1 MTSPANKR
9 KKNFCVEF
17 AGNNEGNLRVFK
29 HLFKL
34 WCKYT
39 GDEEKEQDNQPAPSK
54 AHWGCKT
61 KSVLCVDLRRVE
73 LAVHHRVYCTSR
85 KSTKSTCYLYSKIS
99 GNGSICH
106 IVNFDWVGVNT
117 KFTKWQHCKFYIYT
131 QNSFYTSVLE
141 EVNSKTPALWK

>member
-1 MTSPANKR
+1 MASPANKR
-9 KKNFCVEF
+9 KKNFCIEF

-61 KSVLCVDLRRVE
+61 KSVLCVDLRRVIIE
-73 LAVHHRVYCTSR
+73 YTVHQENPPKARV
-85 KSTKSTCYLYSKIS
+85 
-99 GNGSICH
+99 
-106 IVNFDWVGVNT
+106 
-117 KFTKWQHCKFYIYT
+117 IYT
-131 QNSFYTSVLE
+131 QKFLE
-141 EVNSKTPALWK
+141 MDLFVIL